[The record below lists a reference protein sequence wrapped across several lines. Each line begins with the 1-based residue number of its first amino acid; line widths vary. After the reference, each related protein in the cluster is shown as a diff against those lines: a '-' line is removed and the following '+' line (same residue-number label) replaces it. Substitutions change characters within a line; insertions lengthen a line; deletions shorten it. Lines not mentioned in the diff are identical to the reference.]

1 MGTVTPPKLDRDR
14 HEPEEEDDYETSE
27 ADLVAERIEAGYD
40 IQADASQ
47 KPMTSDPAS
56 SSADDDPFE
65 K

>member
-1 MGTVTPPKLDRDR
+1 MSMTNPPRLDRDR
-14 HEPEEEDDYETSE
+14 LEPEENDDYETSE
-27 ADLVAERIEAGYD
+27 ADLVAEQIEAGYD